1 LIEGWELEV
10 SDKTTAPADG
20 QDRDDRRDFLKRC
33 GRFAAVTPPAMALL
47 LSVASVP
54 TQARASTIGWG
65 GGGNSQGGNNNSQ
78 H

>member
-1 LIEGWELEV
+1 M
-10 SDKTTAPADG
+10 SDKTTTDADTQA
-20 QDRDDRRDFLKRC
+20 QDARREFLKKC

-65 GGGNSQGGNNNSQ
+65 QDGNSQGGGGNSQ

>member
-1 LIEGWELEV
+1 M
-10 SDKTTAPADG
+10 SDKTTADADS
-20 QDRDDRRDFLKRC
+20 QDQQDQDARREFLKKC

-65 GGGNSQGGNNNSQ
+65 GGNSQGGNNNSQ